1 MAQIIDGYCDFE
13 NIYADDI
20 GEYNIAVFGSGDYV
34 FPVGERLECEI
45 INNNEIVIKDGVFI
59 TQGRR
64 GVIKKG
70 TVEKCEIENG
80 NQGVN
85 RNDLIVMEYGKDLGT
100 LCESHSLKVI
110 KGTAGAESTD
120 PEITTG
126 NIPAGDAKHQMQ
138 LYRVRIEG
146 INIVAVERLFEY
158 RNPIPL
164 LEFDKTTGT
173 LDITLYPGGE

>member
-13 NIYADDI
+13 NIYAEDI
-20 GEYNIAVFGSGDYV
+20 GEYNIALFGNKDYV
-34 FPVGERLECEI
+34 FPVGEQLECEI
-45 INNNEIVIKDGVFI
+45 INNNEIVIKDGIFI

-70 TVEKCEIENG
+70 TTEKCTIENG
-80 NQGVN
+80 NQGVS
-85 RNDLIVMEYGKDLGT
+85 RNDLIVMEYRKDLET

-110 KGTAGAESTD
+110 KGTAGVEPRD

-126 NIPAGDAKHQMQ
+126 NIPAGEIKHQMK

-158 RNPIPL
+158 RNTIPL
-164 LEFDKTTGT
+164 LEFDEETAT
-173 LDITLYPGGE
+173 LDITLNPGE